1 MVRYTNIIE
10 YPMQL
15 IDDIVDL
22 GGQITRVDRHGEY
35 EYILRRPKA
44 SIEEGQ
50 LRTDLAAIAA
60 WRIVEWTKWW
70 RMRRNSECCSKT
82 NTRVGASIRIALHV
96 GESQGQSSD
105 SLVKSV
111 RVRIHVREEVKESEL

>member
-1 MVRYTNIIE
+1 MTMRQTDCDAYLCLTGFSLMVRYTNIIK
-10 YPMQL
+10 YSMQL
-15 IDDIVDL
+15 VDDIVDL

-35 EYILRRPKA
+35 QYMFRRPMLRRSKA
-44 SIEEGQ
+44 SIEESQ

-82 NTRVGASIRIALHV
+82 KTRVGASIRIALHV
-96 GESQGQSSD
+96 GGS
-105 SLVKSV
+105 
-111 RVRIHVREEVKESEL
+111 